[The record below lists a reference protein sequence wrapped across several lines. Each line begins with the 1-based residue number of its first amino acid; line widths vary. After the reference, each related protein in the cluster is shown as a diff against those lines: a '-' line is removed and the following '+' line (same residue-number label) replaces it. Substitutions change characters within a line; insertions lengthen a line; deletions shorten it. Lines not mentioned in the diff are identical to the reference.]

1 MTGLFITATGTEI
14 GKTLITAALCHQARE
29 AGKPLQALKPIIS
42 GLDDDTLDESDTA
55 VIAKA
60 LGLPLSDATFD
71 RISPFRFKAPL
82 APTMAAKAEGRTLDY
97 DAIIH
102 TCRQALDSDTFT
114 LIEGVGG
121 SFVPL
126 AGDRLVADWIT
137 DLGLDSI
144 LVAGSYLGTISHT
157 ISTLEAMQA
166 RGLKVRAII
175 VSESAPGTLYDNPD
189 LAETAGEIVRL
200 TGLPVATIP
209 RIQAADPWR
218 HAPPLLHLLN
228 A

>member
-1 MTGLFITATGTEI
+1 MAGLFITATGTEI

-29 AGKPLQALKPIIS
+29 ESRSLQALKPIIS
-42 GLDDDTLDESDTA
+42 GLDDDTLADSDTA
-55 VIAKA
+55 VIARA
-60 LGLPLSDATFD
+60 LGLPINDATFD
-71 RISPFRFKAPL
+71 QISPFRFKAPL
-82 APTMAAKAEGRTLDY
+82 APTMAAKAEGRSLDY
-97 DAIIH
+97 NAVIH
-102 TCRQALDSDTFT
+102 TCRQALESNTFT

-126 AGDRLVADWIT
+126 TGNHLVTDWIA
-137 DLGLDSI
+137 DLGIESV

-166 RGLKVRAII
+166 RGLGVRGII
-175 VSESAPGTLYDNPD
+175 VSESAPGTLYNNPA
-189 LAETAGEIVRL
+189 LAETAGEIERL

-218 HAPPLLHLLN
+218 HAPPLLHLLD

>member
-1 MTGLFITATGTEI
+1 MAGLFITATGTEI

-29 AGKPLQALKPIIS
+29 AGRLLQALKPIIS
-42 GLDDDTLDESDTA
+42 GLDDDTRAESDTA

-60 LGLPLSDATFD
+60 LGLPLTDATFD
-71 RISPFRFKAPL
+71 QVSPFRFKAPL

-97 DAIIH
+97 DAIIQA
-102 TCRQALDSDTFT
+102 CKQALARPDFT

-126 AGDRLVADWIT
+126 TGDRLVADWIA
-137 DLGLDSI
+137 DLGLESI

-166 RGLKVRAII
+166 RGLSVRAII

-189 LAETAGEIVRL
+189 LAETAAEIERL
-200 TGLPVATIP
+200 TDLPVVTIP
-209 RIQAADPWR
+209 RIQAADPWQY
-218 HAPPLLHLLN
+218 APPLLHLLD

>member
-1 MTGLFITATGTEI
+1 MAGLFITATGTEI
-14 GKTLITAALCHQARE
+14 GKTLVTAALCHQARE
-29 AGKPLQALKPIIS
+29 ADRPLQALKPIIS
-42 GLDDDTLDESDTA
+42 GLDVDTMADSDTA
-55 VIAKA
+55 VIAQA
-60 LGLPLSDATFD
+60 LGLPINDTTFD
-71 RISPFRFKAPL
+71 QISPFRFKAPL

-97 DAIIH
+97 DAVIQV
-102 TCRQALDSDTFT
+102 CRGALESDNFT

-126 AGDRLVADWIT
+126 ADGRLVVDWIT
-137 DLGLDSI
+137 DLGLESI

-166 RGLKVRAII
+166 RGLKVRAIV
-175 VSESAPGTLYDNPD
+175 VSESAPGTLYANPD
-189 LAETAGEIVRL
+189 LAETANEIERL

-209 RIQAADPWR
+209 RIQAAHPWR
-218 HAPPLLHLLN
+218 HVPPLLHLLD